1 MHVPEVRQYPT
12 PNLDGLDMGLDAK
25 RRVLMT
31 VSCHDSDPI
40 PKVVDGGVI
49 LERDGQEL
57 QVMHNGLLI
66 ERGCYYGPWMDEIIR
81 ATGGHHEPQEELVF
95 FRLLERLSQTEGDK
109 CSVEFGSFW
118 AYYSMWFVRNFPGA
132 RSIALE
138 PDPAYLE
145 VGKRNAALNGLQD
158 AITFGQ
164 GVVGAEPGSLVS
176 FVAESD
182 GKPYDVKQYDL
193 ASTMAEFDLSHVD
206 LLMVDIQGFEEVLL
220 PRALEQ
226 LAAAKVRFLIVSTHH
241 HLISGNPTTHQ
252 DVLALL
258 VAAGAHII
266 VEHNVSES
274 YSGDGLIAASFDPR
288 DDDFTLEVSYNR
300 ASASLFGGLEA
311 ELGDTQRQLAAARAE
326 LEASDAARRQVSR
339 DLADLRSTRVLRY
352 SARARSAYAA
362 IKSRLLRR

>member
-1 MHVPEVRQYPT
+1 VPDARIYPQ
-12 PNLDGLDMGLDAK
+12 PDLDVLTTMGVAASQ
-25 RRVLMT
+25 RVLMT
-31 VSCHDSDPI
+31 ISCHDSDPI
-40 PKVVDGGVI
+40 PKVDEAGAIV
-49 LERDGQEL
+49 ERDGREL
-57 QVMHNGLLI
+57 QRMHNGLLV

-95 FRLLERLSQTEGDK
+95 FHLLERLSQTEGDK
-109 CSVEFGSFW
+109 CSVELGSFW
-118 AYYSMWFVRNFPGA
+118 AYYSMWFVHNFPGA

-164 GVVGAEPGSLVS
+164 GAVGAEPGSLVS

-182 GKPYDVKQYDL
+182 GEPYDVKQYDL

-226 LAAAKVRFLIVSTHH
+226 FAGGKVRFLIVSTHH
-241 HLISGNPTTHQ
+241 HIISGNPTTHQ
-252 DVLALL
+252 DVLDLL
-258 VAAGAHII
+258 VKAGAHII

-288 DDDFTLEVSYNR
+288 DEDFTLDVSYNR

-311 ELGDTQRQLAAARAE
+311 ELADTQRQLAAARAE
-326 LEASDAARRQVSR
+326 LEASDAARQQAAR
-339 DLADLRSTRVLRY
+339 DMTELRNTRVLRY
-352 SARARSAYAA
+352 SASARSAYAA
-362 IKSRLLRR
+362 IKSRLVRG

>member
-1 MHVPEVRQYPT
+1 VLGYFGPEGTFTHQALLSLKLDEEAT
-12 PNLDGLDMGLDAK
+12 PFPSVAATLDAV
-25 RRVLMT
+25 REGSVRAGLV
-31 VSCHDSDPI
+31 PI
-40 PKVVDGGVI
+40 ENSVEGGVS
-49 LERDGQEL
+49 
-57 QVMHNGLLI
+57 
-66 ERGCYYGPWMDEIIR
+66 
-81 ATGGHHEPQEELVF
+81 ATL
-95 FRLLERLSQTEGDK
+95 D
-109 CSVEFGSFW
+109 
-118 AYYSMWFVRNFPGA
+118 N
-132 RSIALE
+132 
-138 PDPAYLE
+138 
-145 VGKRNAALNGLQD
+145 
-158 AITFGQ
+158 
-164 GVVGAEPGSLVS
+164 
-176 FVAESD
+176 
-182 GKPYDVKQYDL
+182 L

-226 LAAAKVRFLIVSTHH
+226 FAAAKVRFLIVSTHH

-300 ASASLFGGLEA
+300 ASASLFGGLET

-326 LEASDAARRQVSR
+326 LEASEAARRRVSR

-362 IKSRLLRR
+362 IRSRLPRR